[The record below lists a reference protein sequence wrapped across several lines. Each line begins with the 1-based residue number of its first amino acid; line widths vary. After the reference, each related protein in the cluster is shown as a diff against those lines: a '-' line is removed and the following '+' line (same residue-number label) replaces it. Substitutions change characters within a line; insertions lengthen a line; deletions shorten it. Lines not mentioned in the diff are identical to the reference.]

1 MLVELHV
8 VDLGIVAEVDLLLG
22 GGLTAITGETGAGK
36 TLLVEALGL
45 LAGERAT
52 PDLVRDGAVEARVEG
67 RFVDPEDGDERV
79 LCRVVPRDGRSR
91 AYLDGRLA
99 TVSELAA
106 VARRLM
112 DLHGQHAHQTLLD
125 PAVQRSALDRFAGRA
140 ALDAL
145 ERHREARAAWREAS
159 ERLEAMGGDAHAR
172 ARELDL
178 LRHQV
183 REIGD
188 AGIEGPNEDAVL
200 EREELLLADAATH
213 REALA
218 AAHAAVE
225 DTAIDA
231 VGAAVGA
238 LDDRIPFA
246 ALATRLRSAQAEL
259 ADIGDELRSAA
270 EAVVDD
276 PGRLEAVG
284 QRRRMLHELR
294 RKYGDSLA
302 EVLAYAVQAR
312 ARLEELEHHDE
323 HAAELESVR
332 QTCGVAV
339 VERAAELT
347 EARVAAAPVLAREI
361 EARLRV
367 LAMPRAGVEI
377 RVEPGDTTDDGADRV
392 EILLAPN
399 PGEPARSLARAAS
412 GGELSR
418 AMLAVR
424 VVFERGAPHPH
435 LRRGRRRDRWGG
447 GHLGRQAVGHIGR
460 GPPGAVRDPPRAGRG
475 VRGPSRGG
483 RKAGDRHRR

>member
-1 MLVELHV
+1 M
-8 VDLGIVAEVDLLLG
+8 
-22 GGLTAITGETGAGK
+22 
-36 TLLVEALGL
+36 
-45 LAGERAT
+45 
-52 PDLVRDGAVEARVEG
+52 
-67 RFVDPEDGDERV
+67 
-79 LCRVVPRDGRSR
+79 
-91 AYLDGRLA
+91 
-99 TVSELAA
+99 
-106 VARRLM
+106 
-112 DLHGQHAHQTLLD
+112 
-125 PAVQRSALDRFAGRA
+125 
-140 ALDAL
+140 
-145 ERHREARAAWREAS
+145 
-159 ERLEAMGGDAHAR
+159 
-172 ARELDL
+172 
-178 LRHQV
+178 
-183 REIGD
+183 
-188 AGIEGPNEDAVL
+188 L

-424 VVFERGAPHPH
+424 VVLSAAPPTLIFDEVDAGIGGEAGISVGRLLATLGGDHQVLCVTHLAQVAAFADHHVVVAKQVIDTDGERTVAVADRAEEDGRVVELSRMLAGDSASETARQHAAD
-435 LRRGRRRDRWGG
+435 LLGSARDARAVSRGTR
-447 GHLGRQAVGHIGR
+447 L
-460 GPPGAVRDPPRAGRG
+460 PAGR
-475 VRGPSRGG
+475 S
-483 RKAGDRHRR
+483 